1 MKINKLFL
9 VLCIGLLA
17 FASCK
22 KDDPKPQ
29 EDNTK
34 VILAKRTASGDIVS
48 LVDCEK
54 VMEQMK
60 KDNATKD
67 LTDNYI
73 VESVQVI
80 DKMDDKPFCFVISL
94 LDVENETTIRLAY
107 IGDFVEEEENFI
119 YAAEEFA
126 RGNYK
131 VIEPYGE
138 EYDPEAEGEE
148 FNFVDHRLV
157 NGSKQD
163 GSGTMTGFW
172 VKCESRGCSNASC
185 MPNYFKCTAC
195 QSSNVDDPGVCH
207 RTWQGWG
214 TTTIITVGAGII
226 GAIIR
231 AFTS

>member
-22 KDDPKPQ
+22 KEDPKPQ
-29 EDNTK
+29 DNNNK
-34 VILAKRTASGDIVS
+34 VALAMRSSSGDIVS

-54 VMEQMK
+54 VMEEMK

-67 LTDNYI
+67 LTENYI

-80 DKMDDKPFCFVISL
+80 DKTDDKPFCFVISM
-94 LDVENETTIRLAY
+94 LDVENEKTIRLSY
-107 IGDFVEEEENFI
+107 IGNFVEDEDNII

-131 VIEPYGE
+131 IIEPYGE

-148 FNFVDHRLV
+148 YTFANHKLV

-163 GSGTMTGFW
+163 GVLSGFW

-185 MPNYFKCTAC
+185 MPNYFKCTEC
-195 QSSNVDDPGVCH
+195 QSSNADDPGVCQ
-207 RTWQGWG
+207 RSFAGWG
-214 TTTIITVGAGII
+214 TLGII
-226 GAIIR
+226 SVATAIIPAIIR
-231 AFTS
+231 AFS

>member
-1 MKINKLFL
+1 MKFNKLFL

-22 KDDPKPQ
+22 KEDPKPQ
-29 EDNTK
+29 DNNNK
-34 VILAKRTASGDIVS
+34 VALAMRTASGDIVS

-67 LTDNYI
+67 LTENYI

-80 DKMDDKPFCFVISL
+80 DKTDDKPFCFVISM
-94 LDVENETTIRLAY
+94 LDVENEKTIHLSY
-107 IGDFVEEEENFI
+107 IGDFVEDEDNII

-131 VIEPYGE
+131 IIEPYGE

-148 FNFVDHRLV
+148 YTFANHKLV
-157 NGSKQD
+157 NGSKED
-163 GSGTMTGFW
+163 GVLSGFW
-172 VKCESRGCSNASC
+172 VKCESRGCLNASC
-185 MPNYFKCTAC
+185 VPNYFRCTEC
-195 QSSNVDDPGVCH
+195 QSDNADNPGVCQ
-207 RTWQGWG
+207 RSFAGWG
-214 TTTIITVGAGII
+214 TAAIITVGAAII
-226 GAIIR
+226 PAIIR
-231 AFTS
+231 AFK